1 MAKINERIK
10 EMRIKNNLTLA
21 EVADYLGV
29 TEATAQ
35 RYESGS
41 IKTIKHDIIC
51 KLADF
56 FKCDPGYLMGWSNNN
71 NAVNS
76 TITNSAV
83 VQGNHATNLI
93 VKNDGSKK
101 LSNQATELL
110 RIFESLDIKKQTE
123 LLSFAFEL
131 EENSEK

>member
-41 IKTIKHDIIC
+41 IKTIKHDIIF

-56 FKCDPGYLMGWSNNN
+56 FKCNPCYLMGCSNNKN
-71 NAVNS
+71 NDS
-76 TITNSAV
+76 
-83 VQGNHATNLI
+83 
-93 VKNDGSKK
+93 KN